1 MVLITNMEVG
11 ILNVVAAS
19 LLLISCITVTIYYYN
34 RDKQDKETKMF
45 NMNSIGL
52 IMCVWATIIL
62 VLMGINLIYRG

>member
-1 MVLITNMEVG
+1 MVLITNLEVG
-11 ILNVVAAS
+11 ILNVIAAVV
-19 LLLISCITVTIYYYN
+19 LLVSCITVTIYYYN
-34 RDKQDKETKMF
+34 RDKQDKEIKMF